1 MVARGGGARRR
12 GFALVVFTAAIL
24 AVGVSLDPLVDDA
37 KRHYEG
43 WAERVAAADDG
54 ELFRAREM
62 LEHYMHARAADGR
75 GVKIRAGAA
84 YIEPRFLML
93 PCPDN
98 LGSDRDLDGTQDP
111 TCSLRAN
118 KPPLAP
124 GSRFGRLPW
133 KLGEAENLSGGRT
146 LLQVGDGLGSDFKD
160 AAGNRL
166 WYAVS
171 RNFVEVSDPHP
182 LNLHYIA
189 NLTTG
194 WLTVRNGRRRRSFP
208 GELLPESNSEWESQL
223 SMVAAVIIAPGAA
236 RDGQQRIEEDALA
249 DANLRTADRR
259 VKADLYFEKVKMLD
273 GMTVRNYENDGEFV
287 AVSRA
292 PWMRN
297 QSNDILTFTTLDD
310 LTNPDFPFMRG
321 YKKQMGMSSAQNSL
335 YENSPLDDVRKGIEA
350 YYDFFGFYPTPAALR
365 SDENVATRARH
376 CAEWKIGEST
386 AATIPAGTPLLTPD
400 AITMTIVTDAA
411 GVSDVKLKN
420 NAPFLMAEELKFP
433 LTIPPLSPSG
443 VTLGDYSLN
452 NFNSY
457 AVTVTLTLARLTR
470 ITLTAG
476 KSFSVSTPLSGME
489 YTVLAGMTV
498 FPSTSALVTLP
509 DDSPLAPDGML
520 FGWFPE
526 HSRKESTVANN
537 GTYLT
542 VRGRVY
548 AGFIGG
554 NAVLTTNARDRITI
568 LSGDK
573 LLYESG
579 DRFQPQDNSDR
590 TYKIPA
596 MSLRKVNG
604 TIEYIAESNPLREV
618 RDKRGFAIFLTADAQ
633 RFSRIRRGGRRVTV
647 TITVESPAVV
657 YPWRE
662 KAGDLAIT
670 RDNLHP
676 YPPCFDSRDVLVD
689 SSRLFME
696 DQPMHYAVAADCHY
710 GGENCGGGNGLNI
723 SVAAGVEFGLPS
735 DYTVAS
741 DADYVMTLAIM
752 PHISGTIG
760 AIDRAAVTIVGG
772 VVDGIQLTDYV
783 SVPMITLRK
792 SQWVLADRAGDAR
805 GKMSLDFALTVSATL
820 TFPAGTRF
828 RSTVGV
834 VVDKVRALIMYSPG
848 PLPAVQCLGEVS
860 QKVVTVALVTVAVS
874 GRCEVRKTLAT
885 VSSQHREKERLD
897 LRKPCNWLDW
907 DENADGDEYFVIP
920 PPKRDR
926 KPEQCGE
933 SPERDNYFIDKDLE
947 KPDFNDYFILFGGRV
962 SVVAS

>member
-12 GFALVVFTAAIL
+12 GFALVVFTAVIL

-62 LEHYMHARAADGR
+62 LEHYMHARAADEQGW
-75 GVKIRAGAA
+75 KIRAGATP
-84 YIEPRFLML
+84 IDPRFLTL

-98 LGSDRDLDGTQDP
+98 MGDIGKLDGAQDP
-111 TCSLRAN
+111 PCSTPGY
-118 KPPLAP
+118 KPPLVS

-133 KLGEAENLSGGRT
+133 KMGEVENYSRDEEDIH
-146 LLQVGDGLGSDFKD
+146 VEDGLGSDFKD

-171 RNFVEVSDPHP
+171 RNFTPVRSGMDSHP

-259 VKADLYFEKVKMLD
+259 VKADLYFERVKMLD

-350 YYDFFGFYPTPAALR
+350 YYDFFGFYPTPAALKT
-365 SDENVATRARH
+365 EMNVTTRARH
-376 CAEWKIGEST
+376 CAEWKIPK
-386 AATIPAGTPLLTPD
+386 ATVAMIPEGTPLLTP
-400 AITMTIVTDAA
+400 AETEIRVVTVFA
-411 GVSDVKLKN
+411 GVSNVTLIQDS
-420 NAPFLMAEELKFP
+420 PFLAAERVTIT
-433 LTIPPLSPSG
+433 LTLLSHWRST
-443 VTLGDYSLN
+443 VILEDESHADW
-452 NFNSY
+452 NFRTI
-457 AVTVTLTLARLTR
+457 TVTLARLAR
-470 ITLTAG
+470 MTLTAN
-476 KSFSVSTPLSGME
+476 STLAISASLSGTG
-489 YTVLAGMTV
+489 YTISAGMTV
-498 FPSTSALVTLP
+498 FPSTSALITLP
-509 DDSPLAPDGML
+509 DDSPLAPEGAL

-526 HSRKESTVANN
+526 HSRTTMVVANN
-537 GTYLT
+537 LT
-542 VRGRVY
+542 VQGRSY

-554 NAVLTTNARDRITI
+554 AVLTTNAHDRITI
-568 LSGDK
+568 FSRDK
-573 LLYESG
+573 LFYESG
-579 DRFQPQDNSDR
+579 NRFRPQDNVAR
-590 TYKIPA
+590 GYTITA
-596 MSLRKVNG
+596 ASLRRADG
-604 TIEYIAESNPLREV
+604 TVESVVKLYPLREIYE
-618 RDKRGFAIFLTADAQ
+618 KRGFAIFLTADAKQ
-633 RFSRIRRGGRRVTV
+633 RKTSRGRAFTV
-647 TITVESPAVV
+647 TIAAPAVV

-662 KAGDLAIT
+662 KANTLT
-670 RDNLHP
+670 VSRDNLHP

-710 GGENCGGGNGLNI
+710 GGENCGGGNGLKV
-723 SVAAGVEFGLPS
+723 SVAASVEFGLPS
-735 DYTVAS
+735 DYTATSVAHYAMTVAAMS
-741 DADYVMTLAIM
+741 VTSAIVSVAD
-752 PHISGTIG
+752 
-760 AIDRAAVTIVGG
+760 G
-772 VVDGIQLTDYV
+772 VVSDIRSRDGAPM
-783 SVPMITLRK
+783 SVVTLRK
-792 SQWVLADRAGDAR
+792 SQWILADGAGDAR
-805 GKMSLDFALTVSATL
+805 GKVSLGFALTVSETL
-820 TFPAGTRF
+820 TFPAETRF

-848 PLPAVQCLGEVS
+848 PLHSAECVRDIAS
-860 QKVVTVALVTVAVS
+860 SFRTSVTVEGIS
-874 GRCEVRKTLAT
+874 KT
-885 VSSQHREKERLD
+885 VSDQHREGLD
-897 LRKPCNWLDW
+897 LRKPCNWLDL
-907 DENADGDEYFVIP
+907 DENADGDENFAIP
-920 PPKRDR
+920 PPKREEDA
-926 KPEQCGE
+926 
-933 SPERDNYFIDKDLE
+933 
-947 KPDFNDYFILFGGRV
+947 PDFNDYFILFGGRV

>member
-12 GFALVVFTAAIL
+12 GFALVVFTAVIL

-75 GVKIRAGAA
+75 WGDIYSSVNPVM
-84 YIEPRFLML
+84 PRFLML

-98 LGSDRDLDGTQDP
+98 LGGDEDLDGTQDP
-111 TCSLRAN
+111 PCSSRGN
-118 KPPLAP
+118 KSPLAP

-133 KLGEAENLSGGRT
+133 QVNQWENRGRILT
-146 LLQVGDGLGSDFKD
+146 RDGLGSDFKD

-171 RNFVEVSDPHP
+171 RNFVEVPDPHP
-182 LNLHYIA
+182 LNLHSIA
-189 NLTTG
+189 NLETG
-194 WLTVRNGRRRRSFP
+194 WLTVRNGRKRRSFP
-208 GELLPESNSEWESQL
+208 GEVLNVTISESGRDEWDKKLER
-223 SMVAAVIIAPGAA
+223 VAAVIIAPGVPL
-236 RDGQQRIEEDALA
+236 DEQQRIEEDALA

-321 YKKQMGMSSAQNSL
+321 YKKQMGMSSAQNFL
-335 YENSPLDDVRKGIEA
+335 YDDSPLDDVRKGIEA

-376 CAEWKIGEST
+376 CAEWKIPKAT
-386 AATIPAGTPLLTPD
+386 AAMIPEGTPLLTP
-400 AITMTIVTDAA
+400 AETEIRVVTVFA
-411 GVSDVKLKN
+411 GVSNVTLIQDS
-420 NAPFLMAEELKFP
+420 PFLAAERVTIA
-433 LTIPPLSPSG
+433 LTLLSHWRSTVILEDESYVG
-443 VTLGDYSLN
+443 W
-452 NFNSY
+452 NSRPI
-457 AVTVTLTLARLTR
+457 TVTLARLAR
-470 ITLTAG
+470 MILAADSTLAIH
-476 KSFSVSTPLSGME
+476 TPLSG
-489 YTVLAGMTV
+489 TGHTISAGATL
-498 FPSTSALVTLP
+498 FTSASVLVTLS
-509 DDSPLAPDGML
+509 DNSPLTPDGML

-526 HSRKESTVANN
+526 HSRTTMTVGNN
-537 GTYLT
+537 NTALT
-542 VRGRVY
+542 VQGNVY

-554 NAVLTTNARDRITI
+554 GAVLTTGARNRVTI
-568 LSGDK
+568 FSGDK
-573 LLYESG
+573 LLYKFG
-579 DRFQPQDNSDR
+579 DVFRPQDNIDR
-590 TYKIPA
+590 EYEIPA
-596 MSLRKVNG
+596 LSLRRADG
-604 TIEYIAESNPLREV
+604 TVGVIAESKPIREI
-618 RDKRGFAIFLTADAQ
+618 REKRGFAIFLTADAK
-633 RFSRIRRGGRRVTV
+633 RGRGSRRVT
-647 TITVESPAVV
+647 ISAPSVV

-662 KAGDLAIT
+662 KPTAGDRAIT

-710 GGENCGGGNGLNI
+710 GGGNCGGGNGLNI
-723 SVAAGVEFGLPS
+723 SVAASVEFGLPS

-752 PHISGTIG
+752 PHTSGTIG
-760 AIDRAAVTIVGG
+760 AIDRATVTIVGG
-772 VVDGIQLTDYV
+772 VVDGIQLTNYV
-783 SVPMITLRK
+783 SIPTITLRK

-805 GKMSLDFALTVSATL
+805 GRMTLGFKLTVSATL

-848 PLPAVQCLGEVS
+848 PLPAVQCLRDVS

-885 VSSQHREKERLD
+885 VSSQHREKEGLD

>member
-12 GFALVVFTAAIL
+12 GFALVVFTAVIL

-62 LEHYMHARAADGR
+62 LEHYMHARTADER

-208 GELLPESNSEWESQL
+208 GELLPESNSEWEPQL
-223 SMVAAVIIAPGAA
+223 NRVAAVIIAPGAA

-321 YKKQMGMSSAQNSL
+321 YKKQMGMSSAQNLL

-376 CAEWKIGEST
+376 CAEWKIPKAT
-386 AATIPAGTPLLTPD
+386 AAMIPEGTPLLTP
-400 AITMTIVTDAA
+400 AETEMTIVTVAA
-411 GVSDVKLKN
+411 GVSTVALIQSS
-420 NAPFLMAEELKFP
+420 PFLAAERVTIA
-433 LTIPPLSPSG
+433 LTLLPRWRSTVI
-443 VTLGDYSLN
+443 LGDESHTDW
-452 NFNSY
+452 NFRTI
-457 AVTVTLTLARLTR
+457 TVTLARLAR
-470 ITLTAG
+470 MTLTAD
-476 KSFSVSTPLSGME
+476 SAFAISASLSGTV
-489 YTVLAGMTV
+489 YTIPAGTTV
-498 FPSTSALVTLP
+498 FPSASVLVTLS
-509 DDSPLAPDGML
+509 DNSPLTPDGML

-526 HSRKESTVANN
+526 HSRTTMTVGNN
-537 GTYLT
+537 NTALT
-542 VRGRVY
+542 VQGNVY

-554 NAVLTTNARDRITI
+554 GAVLTTGARNRVTI
-568 LSGDK
+568 FSGDK
-573 LLYESG
+573 LLYKFG
-579 DRFQPQDNSDR
+579 DVFRPQDNIDR
-590 TYKIPA
+590 EYEIPA
-596 MSLRKVNG
+596 LSLRRADG
-604 TIEYIAESNPLREV
+604 TVGVIAESKPIREI
-618 RDKRGFAIFLTADAQ
+618 REKRGFAIFLTADAK
-633 RFSRIRRGGRRVTV
+633 RGRGSRRVT
-647 TITVESPAVV
+647 ISAPSVV

-662 KAGDLAIT
+662 KPTAGDRAIT

-710 GGENCGGGNGLNI
+710 GGGNCGGGNGLNI
-723 SVAAGVEFGLPS
+723 SVAASVEFGLPS

-752 PHISGTIG
+752 PHTSGTIG
-760 AIDRAAVTIVGG
+760 AIDRATVTIVGG
-772 VVDGIQLTDYV
+772 VVDGIQLTNYV
-783 SVPMITLRK
+783 SIPTITLRK

-805 GKMSLDFALTVSATL
+805 GRMTLGFKLTVSATL

-834 VVDKVRALIMYSPG
+834 VVDKVHALIMYSPG
-848 PLPAVQCLGEVS
+848 PLPAVQCLEGVS
-860 QKVVTVALVTVAVS
+860 EKVVTVALVTVVVS
-874 GRCEVRKTLAT
+874 GRCEVRETLAT
-885 VSSQHREKERLD
+885 VSSQHRERLD

-920 PPKRDR
+920 PPKRDA

-933 SPERDNYFIDKDLE
+933 SPERDNYFVDELKE
-947 KPDFNDYFILFGGRV
+947 PDFNDYFILFGGRV

>member
-12 GFALVVFTAAIL
+12 GFALVVFTAVIL

-62 LEHYMHARAADGR
+62 LEHYMHARAADER

-171 RNFVEVSDPHP
+171 RNFVEVPDSHP

-223 SMVAAVIIAPGAA
+223 NRVAAVIIAPGAA
-236 RDGQQRIEEDALA
+236 RDGQQRMEEDALA

-321 YKKQMGMSSAQNSL
+321 YKKQMGMSSAQNLL

-376 CAEWKIGEST
+376 CAEWKIGGPT
-386 AATIPAGTPLLTPD
+386 VAMIPAGTPLLTP
-400 AITMTIVTDAA
+400 ARMTVSVETFTA
-411 GVSDVKLKN
+411 GISNVKLTKSV
-420 NAPFLMAEELKFP
+420 PFLAAKKI
-433 LTIPPLSPSG
+433 TISLSLPRQLSSG
-443 VTLGDYSLN
+443 VTLGDYPFDNL
-452 NFNSY
+452 NSY
-457 AVTVTLTLARLTR
+457 PIMATLTLTRLARMTLAAGSSLEIPMSLRTGNRR
-470 ITLTAG
+470 I
-476 KSFSVSTPLSGME
+476 
-489 YTVLAGMTV
+489 LAGVTV
-498 FPSTSALVTLP
+498 ALSESILVTLSN
-509 DDSPLAPDGML
+509 DSLLAPDGVL

-526 HSRKESTVANN
+526 HSRTTMAVGNN
-537 GTYLT
+537 NARLT
-542 VRGRVY
+542 VQGDVY

-554 NAVLTTNARDRITI
+554 GAVLTTDAHDRITI
-568 LSGDK
+568 FSRDK
-573 LLYESG
+573 LLYKSG
-579 DRFQPQDNSDR
+579 DTFRSQDNVAGGY
-590 TYKIPA
+590 TITA
-596 MSLRKVNG
+596 ASLRRANG
-604 TIEYIAESNPLREV
+604 AIESIDESYPLREV
-618 RDKRGFAIFLTADAQ
+618 HEKRGFAIFLTADAK
-633 RFSRIRRGGRRVTV
+633 RGRSFTV
-647 TITVESPAVV
+647 HAPAVV

-662 KAGDLAIT
+662 KPTAGDRAIT

-710 GGENCGGGNGLNI
+710 GGGNCGGGNGLNI

-752 PHISGTIG
+752 PHASGTIG

-772 VVDGIQLTDYV
+772 VVDGIQLTNYV
-783 SVPMITLRK
+783 SVPTITLRK

-805 GKMSLDFALTVSATL
+805 GRMTLGFKLTVSATL
-820 TFPAGTRF
+820 TFPAETRF

-848 PLPAVQCLGEVS
+848 PLHSAECVRDIAS
-860 QKVVTVALVTVAVS
+860 SFWTAVTVEGIS
-874 GRCEVRKTLAT
+874 KT
-885 VSSQHREKERLD
+885 VSDQHREGLD
-897 LRKPCNWLDW
+897 LRKPCNWLDL
-907 DENADGDEYFVIP
+907 DENADGDENFAIP
-920 PPKRDR
+920 PPKREEDA
-926 KPEQCGE
+926 
-933 SPERDNYFIDKDLE
+933 
-947 KPDFNDYFILFGGRV
+947 PDFNDYFILFGGRV
-962 SVVAS
+962 SVVAF

>member
-1 MVARGGGARRR
+1 MARGGGARRR

-62 LEHYMHARAADGR
+62 LEHYMHARAADER
-75 GVKIRAGAA
+75 GLEIYAGSASVP
-84 YIEPRFLML
+84 PRFLML

-98 LGSDRDLDGTQDP
+98 MGDIGRLDGAQDP
-111 TCSLRAN
+111 PCGASGN
-118 KPPLAP
+118 KLPLES

-133 KLGEAENLSGGRT
+133 NVNQTENRGGKIVT
-146 LLQVGDGLGSDFKD
+146 GDGLGSDFKD

-171 RNFVEVSDPHP
+171 RNFVHRWDNQNPHP

-189 NLTTG
+189 NLQTD
-194 WLTVRNGRRRRSFP
+194 WLTVRNGRKRRSFP
-208 GELLPESNSEWESQL
+208 GEVLNVTISESGRDEWDKKLER
-223 SMVAAVIIAPGAA
+223 VAAVIIAPGVPL
-236 RDGQQRIEEDALA
+236 DEQQRIEEDALA

-259 VKADLYFEKVKMLD
+259 VKADFYFEEVDTPKWGTIK
-273 GMTVRNYENDGEFV
+273 NHENDGEFV

-321 YKKQMGMSSAQNSL
+321 YKKQMGMSSAQNFL
-335 YENSPLDDVRKGIEA
+335 YDDSPLDDVRKGIEA

-376 CAEWKIGEST
+376 CAEWKIPKAT
-386 AATIPAGTPLLTPD
+386 AAMIPEGTPLLTP
-400 AITMTIVTDAA
+400 AETEIRVVTVFA
-411 GVSDVKLKN
+411 GVSNVTLIQDS
-420 NAPFLMAEELKFP
+420 PFLAAERVTIA
-433 LTIPPLSPSG
+433 LTLLSHWRST
-443 VTLGDYSLN
+443 VILGDESHVGW
-452 NFNSY
+452 NSRTI
-457 AVTVTLTLARLTR
+457 TVTLARLAR
-470 ITLTAG
+470 MTLAAD
-476 KSFSVSTPLSGME
+476 SAFAISASLSGTG
-489 YTVLAGMTV
+489 YTISAGMTV
-498 FPSTSALVTLP
+498 FPSASVLVTLSDNSLLTP
-509 DDSPLAPDGML
+509 NGML

-526 HSRKESTVANN
+526 HSRTTMTAGSYN
-537 GTYLT
+537 LT
-542 VRGRVY
+542 VQGKSY

-554 NAVLTTNARDRITI
+554 GAVLTTDARDRITI
-568 LSGDK
+568 SSGDK

-579 DRFQPQDNSDR
+579 NRFKAQDNVDME
-590 TYKIPA
+590 YEIPA
-596 MSLRKVNG
+596 LSLRRADG
-604 TIEYIAESNPLREV
+604 TVENIAESYPLREV
-618 RDKRGFAIFLTADAQ
+618 HEKRGFAIFLTADAQ
-633 RFSRIRRGGRRVTV
+633 RGRGSRKV
-647 TITVESPAVV
+647 TIAAPSIV

-662 KAGDLAIT
+662 KAGRLAIT
-670 RDNLHP
+670 RDNWHP

-710 GGENCGGGNGLNI
+710 GGGNCGGGNGLNI

-741 DADYVMTLAIM
+741 GADYVMTLAIM
-752 PHISGTIG
+752 PHAIGTIG

-805 GKMSLDFALTVSATL
+805 GRMTLGFKLTVSATL
-820 TFPAGTRF
+820 TFPAETRF

-848 PLPAVQCLGEVS
+848 PLHSAECVRDIAS
-860 QKVVTVALVTVAVS
+860 SFRTSVTVEGIS
-874 GRCEVRKTLAT
+874 KT
-885 VSSQHREKERLD
+885 VSDQHREGLD
-897 LRKPCNWLDW
+897 LRKPCNWLDL
-907 DENADGDEYFVIP
+907 DENADGDENFAIP
-920 PPKRDR
+920 PPKRED
-926 KPEQCGE
+926 GA
-933 SPERDNYFIDKDLE
+933 
-947 KPDFNDYFILFGGRV
+947 PDFNDYFILFGGRV

>member
-62 LEHYMHARAADGR
+62 LEHYMHARAADER

-171 RNFVEVSDPHP
+171 RNFVEVPDSHP

-321 YKKQMGMSSAQNSL
+321 YKKQMGMSSAQNFL
-335 YENSPLDDVRKGIEA
+335 YEDSPLDDVRQGIEA

-376 CAEWKIGEST
+376 CAEWKIGEPT

-400 AITMTIVTDAA
+400 ATTMTIVTVSA
-411 GVSDVKLKN
+411 GVSDVGLTN
-420 NAPFLMAEELKFP
+420 DTPFLMAEQLEFP

-443 VTLGDYSLN
+443 VTLGYYSLN

-457 AVTVTLTLARLTR
+457 AITVTLTLARLTR

-476 KSFSVSTPLSGME
+476 KSFSVPTPLSGME

-498 FPSTSALVTLP
+498 FPSASALVTLP

-526 HSRKESTVANN
+526 HSRTTMTMGSNN
-537 GTYLT
+537 TRLT
-542 VRGRVY
+542 VQGNVY

-554 NAVLTTNARDRITI
+554 GAVLTTDAHDRITI
-568 LSGDK
+568 FSGDK
-573 LLYESG
+573 LLYKSG
-579 DRFQPQDNSDR
+579 DVFRPQDNVDR
-590 TYKIPA
+590 GYEISA
-596 MSLRKVNG
+596 LSLRRADG
-604 TIEYIAESNPLREV
+604 TVGVIADESHPLREV
-618 RDKRGFAIFLTADAQ
+618 HEKRGFAIFLTADAQ
-633 RFSRIRRGGRRVTV
+633 RFTRRTVGGRRVTTTV
-647 TITVESPAVV
+647 TIPAPSVV

-662 KAGDLAIT
+662 QSGDRAIT

-760 AIDRAAVTIVGG
+760 AIDFAAVTIVGG

-783 SVPMITLRK
+783 SVPTITLRK

-805 GKMSLDFALTVSATL
+805 GRMTLGFKLTVSATL
-820 TFPAGTRF
+820 TFPAETRF
-828 RSTVGV
+828 RSTVGA

-848 PLPAVQCLGEVS
+848 PLHSAECVRDIAS
-860 QKVVTVALVTVAVS
+860 SFRTSVTVEGIS
-874 GRCEVRKTLAT
+874 KT
-885 VSSQHREKERLD
+885 VSDQHREGLD
-897 LRKPCNWLDW
+897 LRKPCNWLDL
-907 DENADGDEYFVIP
+907 DENADGDENFAIP
-920 PPKRDR
+920 PPKREEDA
-926 KPEQCGE
+926 
-933 SPERDNYFIDKDLE
+933 
-947 KPDFNDYFILFGGRV
+947 PDFNDYFILFGGRV

>member
-1 MVARGGGARRR
+1 MARGGGARRR

-62 LEHYMHARAADGR
+62 LEHYMHARAADEQGW
-75 GVKIRAGAA
+75 KIRAGATP
-84 YIEPRFLML
+84 IEPRFLTL

-98 LGSDRDLDGTQDP
+98 MGDIGKLDGAQDP
-111 TCSLRAN
+111 PCSTPGY
-118 KPPLAP
+118 KPPLVS

-133 KLGEAENLSGGRT
+133 KMGEVENYSRDEEDIH
-146 LLQVGDGLGSDFKD
+146 VEDGLGSDFKD

-171 RNFVEVSDPHP
+171 RNFTPVRSGMDSHP

-259 VKADLYFEKVKMLD
+259 VKADLYFERVKMLD

-310 LTNPDFPFMRG
+310 LTNPAFPFMRG
-321 YKKQMGMSSAQNSL
+321 YKKQMGMSSAQNFL
-335 YENSPLDDVRKGIEA
+335 YEDSPLNDVRKGIEA
-350 YYDFFGFYPTPAALR
+350 YYDFFGFYPTPAALKT
-365 SDENVATRARH
+365 EMNVTTRARH
-376 CAEWKIGEST
+376 CAEWKIGEPT

-400 AITMTIVTDAA
+400 ATTMTIVTVSA
-411 GVSDVKLKN
+411 GVSDVWLTN
-420 NAPFLMAEELKFP
+420 DTPFLMAERLEFP

-457 AVTVTLTLARLTR
+457 AVTVTLTLSRLTR

-476 KSFSVSTPLSGME
+476 KSFSIPTPLSGME

-498 FPSTSALVTLP
+498 FPSTSALITLP
-509 DDSPLAPDGML
+509 DDSPLAPEGAL

-526 HSRKESTVANN
+526 HSRTTMTMGNN
-537 GTYLT
+537 NTRLT
-542 VRGRVY
+542 VQGNVY

-554 NAVLTTNARDRITI
+554 GAVLTTDAHDRITI
-568 LSGDK
+568 FSGDK
-573 LLYESG
+573 LLYKSG
-579 DRFQPQDNSDR
+579 DVFRPQDDVIR
-590 TYKIPA
+590 GYTITA
-596 MSLRKVNG
+596 ASLRRADG
-604 TIEYIAESNPLREV
+604 AIESIDESYPLREV
-618 RDKRGFAIFLTADAQ
+618 HEKRGFAIFLTADAQ
-633 RFSRIRRGGRRVTV
+633 RFTRRTVGGRRVTTTV
-647 TITVESPAVV
+647 TIPAPSVV

-662 KAGDLAIT
+662 KPTAGDRAIT

-696 DQPMHYAVAADCHY
+696 DQPMHYAVATDCHY

-752 PHISGTIG
+752 PRASGTIG

-783 SVPMITLRK
+783 SVPTITLRK

-805 GKMSLDFALTVSATL
+805 GRMTLGFKLTVSATL
-820 TFPAGTRF
+820 TFPAETRF

-834 VVDKVRALIMYSPG
+834 VVDKVRALLMYSPG
-848 PLPAVQCLGEVS
+848 PLHSAECVRDIAS
-860 QKVVTVALVTVAVS
+860 SFWTSVTVEGIS
-874 GRCEVRKTLAT
+874 KT
-885 VSSQHREKERLD
+885 VSDQHREGLD
-897 LRKPCNWLDW
+897 LRKPCNWLDL
-907 DENADGDEYFVIP
+907 DENADGDENFAIP
-920 PPKRDR
+920 PPKREEDA
-926 KPEQCGE
+926 
-933 SPERDNYFIDKDLE
+933 
-947 KPDFNDYFILFGGRV
+947 PDFNDYFILFGGRV

>member
-62 LEHYMHARAADGR
+62 LEHYMHARAADEQGW
-75 GVKIRAGAA
+75 KIRAGATP
-84 YIEPRFLML
+84 IEPRFLTL

-98 LGSDRDLDGTQDP
+98 MGDIGKLDGAQDP
-111 TCSLRAN
+111 PCSTPGY
-118 KPPLAP
+118 KPPLVS

-133 KLGEAENLSGGRT
+133 KMGEVENYSRDEEDIH
-146 LLQVGDGLGSDFKD
+146 VEDGLGSDFKD

-171 RNFVEVSDPHP
+171 RNFTPVRSGMDSHP

-259 VKADLYFEKVKMLD
+259 VKADLYFERVKMLD

-321 YKKQMGMSSAQNSL
+321 YKKQMGMSSAQNFL
-335 YENSPLDDVRKGIEA
+335 YDDSPLDDVRKGIEA

-376 CAEWKIGEST
+376 CAEWKIPKAT
-386 AATIPAGTPLLTPD
+386 AAMIPEGTPLLTP
-400 AITMTIVTDAA
+400 AETEIRVVTVFA
-411 GVSDVKLKN
+411 GVSNVTLIQDS
-420 NAPFLMAEELKFP
+420 PFLAAERVTIA
-433 LTIPPLSPSG
+433 LTLLSHWRSTVILEDESYVG
-443 VTLGDYSLN
+443 W
-452 NFNSY
+452 NSRPI
-457 AVTVTLTLARLTR
+457 TVTLARLAR
-470 ITLTAG
+470 MILAADSTLAIH
-476 KSFSVSTPLSGME
+476 TPLSG
-489 YTVLAGMTV
+489 TGHTISAGATL
-498 FPSTSALVTLP
+498 FTSASVLVTLS
-509 DDSPLAPDGML
+509 DNSPLTPDGML

-526 HSRKESTVANN
+526 HSRTTMTVGNN
-537 GTYLT
+537 NTALT
-542 VRGRVY
+542 VQGNVY

-554 NAVLTTNARDRITI
+554 GAVLTTGARNRVTI
-568 LSGDK
+568 FSGDK
-573 LLYESG
+573 LLYKSG
-579 DRFQPQDNSDR
+579 DVFRPQDNVVR
-590 TYKIPA
+590 GYTITA
-596 MSLRKVNG
+596 ASLRRADG
-604 TIEYIAESNPLREV
+604 TVVSIAELYPLREV
-618 RDKRGFAIFLTADAQ
+618 HEKRGFAIFLTADAKQ
-633 RFSRIRRGGRRVTV
+633 KKRSRGVTYTV
-647 TITVESPAVV
+647 TIAAPAVV

-662 KAGDLAIT
+662 KAGRLAIT

-710 GGENCGGGNGLNI
+710 GGGNCGGGNGLNI

-752 PHISGTIG
+752 PHTSGTIG
-760 AIDRAAVTIVGG
+760 AIDRATVTIVGG
-772 VVDGIQLTDYV
+772 VVDGIQLTNYV
-783 SVPMITLRK
+783 SIPTITLRK

-805 GKMSLDFALTVSATL
+805 GRMTLGFKLTVSATL

-834 VVDKVRALIMYSPG
+834 VVDKVHALIMYSPG
-848 PLPAVQCLGEVS
+848 PLPAVQCLEDVS

>member
-62 LEHYMHARAADGR
+62 LEHYMHARAADERWGDIYSS
-75 GVKIRAGAA
+75 VNPVM
-84 YIEPRFLML
+84 PRFLML

-98 LGSDRDLDGTQDP
+98 LGGDEDLDGTQDP
-111 TCSLRAN
+111 PCSSRGN
-118 KPPLAP
+118 KSPLAP

-133 KLGEAENLSGGRT
+133 QVNQWENRGRILT
-146 LLQVGDGLGSDFKD
+146 RDGLGSDFKD

-171 RNFVEVSDPHP
+171 RNFVEVPDPHP
-182 LNLHYIA
+182 LNLHSIA
-189 NLTTG
+189 NLETG
-194 WLTVRNGRRRRSFP
+194 WLTVRNGRKRRSFP
-208 GELLPESNSEWESQL
+208 GEVLNVTISESGRDEWDKKLER
-223 SMVAAVIIAPGAA
+223 VAAVIIAPGVPL
-236 RDGQQRIEEDALA
+236 DEQQRIEEDALA

-259 VKADLYFEKVKMLD
+259 VKADFYFEEVDTPKWGTIK
-273 GMTVRNYENDGEFV
+273 NHENDGEFV

-292 PWMRN
+292 PWMQD

-321 YKKQMGMSSAQNSL
+321 YKKQMGMSSAQNFL
-335 YENSPLDDVRKGIEA
+335 YEDSPLNDVRKGIEA

-376 CAEWKIGEST
+376 CAEWKIGGPT
-386 AATIPAGTPLLTPD
+386 VAMIPAGTPLLTP
-400 AITMTIVTDAA
+400 ARMTVSVATFAA
-411 GVSDVKLKN
+411 GISNVKLTKSVPFLAAEKFAISLTLPSLSSSDV
-420 NAPFLMAEELKFP
+420 
-433 LTIPPLSPSG
+433 I
-443 VTLGDYSLN
+443 LGDYPLKN
-452 NFNSY
+452 LNSY
-457 AVTVTLTLARLTR
+457 FITVTLTLTRLARMTLGAGSSLKVPMSLRVGGR
-470 ITLTAG
+470 IISAGVTA
-476 KSFSVSTPLSGME
+476 SLSE
-489 YTVLAGMTV
+489 
-498 FPSTSALVTLP
+498 SALVTLSG
-509 DDSPLAPDGML
+509 DTPLAPDGML

-526 HSRKESTVANN
+526 HSRTTMIAGNN
-537 GTYLT
+537 NSRFT
-542 VRGRVY
+542 VRGSVH

-554 NAVLTTNARDRITI
+554 AVLTNATGDRIEI
-568 LSGDK
+568 VSGDK

-579 DRFQPQDNSDR
+579 MIFNLQE
-590 TYKIPA
+590 TVTVGYEFPA
-596 MSLRKVNG
+596 LSLQKANG
-604 TIEYIAESNPLREV
+604 ATALIESQTLWEV
-618 RDKRGFAIFLTADAQ
+618 DKKRGFAIFLTADAK
-633 RFSRIRRGGRRVTV
+633 RSRTFTV
-647 TITVESPAVV
+647 WAPAIV

-662 KAGDLAIT
+662 QSDRAIT

-723 SVAAGVEFGLPS
+723 SVAASVEFGLPS

-752 PHISGTIG
+752 PHTSGTIG

-805 GKMSLDFALTVSATL
+805 GRMTLGFELTVSATL
-820 TFPAGTRF
+820 TFPAETRF

-834 VVDKVRALIMYSPG
+834 VVDKVRALLMYSPG
-848 PLPAVQCLGEVS
+848 PLHSAECVRDIAS
-860 QKVVTVALVTVAVS
+860 SFWTAVTVEGIS
-874 GRCEVRKTLAT
+874 KT
-885 VSSQHREKERLD
+885 VSDQHREGLD
-897 LRKPCNWLDW
+897 LRKPCNWLDL
-907 DENADGDEYFVIP
+907 DENADGDENFAIP
-920 PPKRDR
+920 PPKREEDA
-926 KPEQCGE
+926 
-933 SPERDNYFIDKDLE
+933 
-947 KPDFNDYFILFGGRV
+947 PDFNDYFILFGGRV

>member
-62 LEHYMHARAADGR
+62 LEHYMHARAADEQGW
-75 GVKIRAGAA
+75 KIRAGATP
-84 YIEPRFLML
+84 IEPRFLTL

-98 LGSDRDLDGTQDP
+98 MGDIGKLDGAQDP
-111 TCSLRAN
+111 PCSTPGY
-118 KPPLAP
+118 KPPLVS

-133 KLGEAENLSGGRT
+133 KMGEVENYSRDEEDIHIE
-146 LLQVGDGLGSDFKD
+146 DGLGSDFKD

-171 RNFVEVSDPHP
+171 RNFTPVRSGMDSHP

-223 SMVAAVIIAPGAA
+223 NRVAAVIIAPGAA

-292 PWMRN
+292 PWMQE

-321 YKKQMGMSSAQNSL
+321 YKKQMGMSSAQNFL
-335 YENSPLDDVRKGIEA
+335 YEDSPLDDVRKGIEA

-376 CAEWKIGEST
+376 CAEWKIGESI
-386 AATIPAGTPLLTPD
+386 AAMISAGTPLLTPD

-476 KSFSVSTPLSGME
+476 KSFSVPTPLSGME

-509 DDSPLAPDGML
+509 DDSPLAPDGAL

-526 HSRKESTVANN
+526 HSRTTMTVGNN
-537 GTYLT
+537 NTALT
-542 VRGRVY
+542 VQGNVY

-554 NAVLTTNARDRITI
+554 GAVLTTGARNRVTI
-568 LSGDK
+568 FSGDK
-573 LLYESG
+573 LLYKSG
-579 DRFQPQDNSDR
+579 DVFRPQDNVDR
-590 TYKIPA
+590 GYEIPA
-596 MSLRKVNG
+596 LSLRRADG
-604 TIEYIAESNPLREV
+604 TVGVIADESHPLREV
-618 RDKRGFAIFLTADAQ
+618 HEKRGFAIFLAADAQ
-633 RFSRIRRGGRRVTV
+633 RFTRRTVGGRRVTTTV
-647 TITVESPAVV
+647 TIPAPSVV

-662 KAGDLAIT
+662 QSGDRAIT

-710 GGENCGGGNGLNI
+710 GGGNCGGGAGLNV
-723 SVAAGVEFGLPS
+723 SVAASVEFGLPS
-735 DYTVAS
+735 DYALTTGANYEMTVAAMS
-741 DADYVMTLAIM
+741 VTSAIITIAD
-752 PHISGTIG
+752 
-760 AIDRAAVTIVGG
+760 G
-772 VVDGIQLTDYV
+772 VVDDIRARDGASM
-783 SVPMITLRK
+783 SVVMLRK
-792 SQWVLADRAGDAR
+792 SQWILANPAGNAQ
-805 GKMSLDFALTVSATL
+805 GKMPLGFELTVSETL

-848 PLPAVQCLGEVS
+848 PLPAVQCLEGVS
-860 QKVVTVALVTVAVS
+860 RKVVTVALVTVAVS
-874 GRCEVRKTLAT
+874 GRCEDMETLAT
-885 VSSQHREKERLD
+885 VSSQHREGLD

>member
-1 MVARGGGARRR
+1 MARGGGARRR
-12 GFALVVFTAAIL
+12 GFALVVFTAVIL

-208 GELLPESNSEWESQL
+208 GELLPESNSEWEPQL
-223 SMVAAVIIAPGAA
+223 NRVAAVIIAPGAA

-321 YKKQMGMSSAQNSL
+321 YKKQMGMSSAQNFL
-335 YENSPLDDVRKGIEA
+335 YDDSPLDDVRKGIEA

-376 CAEWKIGEST
+376 CAEWKIPKAT
-386 AATIPAGTPLLTPD
+386 AAMIPEGTPLLTP
-400 AITMTIVTDAA
+400 AETEIRVVTVFA
-411 GVSDVKLKN
+411 GVSNVTLIQDS
-420 NAPFLMAEELKFP
+420 PFLAAERVTIA
-433 LTIPPLSPSG
+433 LTLLSHWRSTVILEDESYVG
-443 VTLGDYSLN
+443 W
-452 NFNSY
+452 NSRPI
-457 AVTVTLTLARLTR
+457 TVTLARLAR
-470 ITLTAG
+470 MILAADSTLAIH
-476 KSFSVSTPLSGME
+476 TPLSG
-489 YTVLAGMTV
+489 TGHTISAGATL
-498 FPSTSALVTLP
+498 FTSASVLVTLS
-509 DDSPLAPDGML
+509 DNSPLTPDGML

-526 HSRKESTVANN
+526 HSRTTMVVANN
-537 GTYLT
+537 LT
-542 VRGRVY
+542 VQGRSY

-554 NAVLTTNARDRITI
+554 AVLTTNAHDRITI
-568 LSGDK
+568 FSRDK

-579 DRFQPQDNSDR
+579 NRFRPQDNVAR
-590 TYKIPA
+590 GYTITA
-596 MSLRKVNG
+596 ASLRRADG
-604 TIEYIAESNPLREV
+604 TVESVVKLYPLREV
-618 RDKRGFAIFLTADAQ
+618 YEKRGFAIFLTADAKQ
-633 RFSRIRRGGRRVTV
+633 RKTSRGRAFTV
-647 TITVESPAVV
+647 TIAAPAVV

-662 KAGDLAIT
+662 KANTLT
-670 RDNLHP
+670 VSRDNLHP

-710 GGENCGGGNGLNI
+710 GGGNCGGGNGLNI
-723 SVAAGVEFGLPS
+723 SVAASVEFGLPS

-752 PHISGTIG
+752 PHTSGTIG
-760 AIDRAAVTIVGG
+760 AIDRATVTIVGG
-772 VVDGIQLTDYV
+772 VVDGIQLTNYV
-783 SVPMITLRK
+783 SIPTITLRK

-805 GKMSLDFALTVSATL
+805 GRMTLGFKLTVSATL

-848 PLPAVQCLGEVS
+848 PLPAVQCLEGVS
-860 QKVVTVALVTVAVS
+860 EKVVTVALVTVAVS
-874 GRCEVRKTLAT
+874 GRCEVRETLAT

-920 PPKRDR
+920 PPKRDK

>member
-12 GFALVVFTAAIL
+12 GFALVVFTAVIL

-62 LEHYMHARAADGR
+62 LEHYMHARAADGHL
-75 GVKIRAGAA
+75 KIRDGAA
-84 YIEPRFLML
+84 SIEPRFLML

-98 LGSDRDLDGTQDP
+98 LSSDRDLDGTQDP
-111 TCSLRAN
+111 RCSDVAN
-118 KPPLAP
+118 RPSLST

-133 KLGEAENLSGGRT
+133 KRGEAANLSGGRT
-146 LLQVGDGLGSDFKD
+146 NLKIGDGLGSDFKD

-171 RNFVEVSDPHP
+171 RNFVNIPKSEGPHP
-182 LNLHYIA
+182 LNLHYISH
-189 NLTTG
+189 LETG

-208 GELLPESNSEWESQL
+208 GELLPESNSEWEPQL
-223 SMVAAVIIAPGAA
+223 NRVAAVIIAPGAA
-236 RDGQQRIEEDALA
+236 RDGQQRMEEDALA

-321 YKKQMGMSSAQNSL
+321 YKKQMGMSSAQNFL
-335 YENSPLDDVRKGIEA
+335 YEDSPLDDVRKGIEA
-350 YYDFFGFYPTPAALR
+350 YYDFFGFYPTPAALKT
-365 SDENVATRARH
+365 EMNATTRARH
-376 CAEWKIGEST
+376 CAEWKIPKAT
-386 AATIPAGTPLLTPD
+386 AAMIPEGTPLLTP
-400 AITMTIVTDAA
+400 AETEMTIVTVAA
-411 GVSDVKLKN
+411 SVSNVALIQDS
-420 NAPFLMAEELKFP
+420 PFLAAERVTIT
-433 LTIPPLSPSG
+433 LTLLSHWRST
-443 VTLGDYSLN
+443 VILGDESHVGW
-452 NFNSY
+452 NSRPI
-457 AVTVTLTLARLTR
+457 TVTLARLAR
-470 ITLTAG
+470 MTLTAN
-476 KSFSVSTPLSGME
+476 SAFAISASLSGTG
-489 YTVLAGMTV
+489 YTISAGMTI
-498 FPSTSALVTLP
+498 FPSASVLVTLS
-509 DDSPLAPDGML
+509 DNSPLTPDGML

-526 HSRKESTVANN
+526 HSRTTMTARSYN
-537 GTYLT
+537 LT
-542 VRGRVY
+542 VQGSGY

-554 NAVLTTNARDRITI
+554 AVLTNATGDKIEI
-568 LSGDK
+568 SSGDK
-573 LLYESG
+573 LFYDSGMKFKPQEDIAAGYE
-579 DRFQPQDNSDR
+579 F
-590 TYKIPA
+590 PA
-596 MSLRKVNG
+596 LSLQKADGAV
-604 TIEYIAESNPLREV
+604 TLVESQTLWEV
-618 RDKRGFAIFLTADAQ
+618 DEKRGFAIFLTTDAKQ
-633 RFSRIRRGGRRVTV
+633 GSRTV
-647 TITVESPAVV
+647 TAPAVV

-662 KAGDLAIT
+662 KAGRLAIT

-710 GGENCGGGNGLNI
+710 GGENCGGGAGLNV
-723 SVAAGVEFGLPS
+723 SVAASVEFGLPS
-735 DYTVAS
+735 DYALTTGANYEMTVAAMS
-741 DADYVMTLAIM
+741 VTSAIITIAD
-752 PHISGTIG
+752 
-760 AIDRAAVTIVGG
+760 G
-772 VVDGIQLTDYV
+772 VVDDIRARDGASM
-783 SVPMITLRK
+783 SVVMLRK
-792 SQWVLADRAGDAR
+792 SQWILANPAGNAQ
-805 GKMSLDFALTVSATL
+805 GKMPLGFELTVSETL

-848 PLPAVQCLGEVS
+848 PLPAVQCLEGVS
-860 QKVVTVALVTVAVS
+860 RKVVTVALVTVAVS
-874 GRCEVRKTLAT
+874 GRCEDMETLAT
-885 VSSQHREKERLD
+885 VSSQHREGLD

-920 PPKRDR
+920 PPKRDK